1 MPFILTRPHAHLPG
15 GGTEPRVTEMPGSG
29 KAGAGCPPST
39 AGLSFRGPVLRAA
52 QLLPRPCHILE
63 ACRLCST
70 LALSS
75 EAKKAAGTLT
85 TSSGD

>member
-39 AGLSFRGPVLRAA
+39 AGLSVQRT
-52 QLLPRPCHILE
+52 
-63 ACRLCST
+63 S
-70 LALSS
+70 
-75 EAKKAAGTLT
+75 AAGSPAPATPVSHPRGLP
-85 TSSGD
+85 SL